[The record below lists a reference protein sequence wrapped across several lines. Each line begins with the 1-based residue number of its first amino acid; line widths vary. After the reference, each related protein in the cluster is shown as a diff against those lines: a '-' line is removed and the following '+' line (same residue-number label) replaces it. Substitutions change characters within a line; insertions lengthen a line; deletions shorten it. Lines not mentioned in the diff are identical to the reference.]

1 MRWGGVL
8 VALAFVGLAAEL
20 AYLATHGAPDAGFGA
35 VGAGMAAFAL
45 TMFSFSEDR

>member
-35 VGAGMAAFAL
+35 AVAGFAAFMLA
-45 TMFSFSEDR
+45 MFVLSEDC